1 MNGILSSNS
10 IFASWPK
17 ILVKN
22 CDGGSYFSDTT
33 VQFKNK
39 TMNFKGKKNVIE
51 MINLLVKKNFIQNR
65 EEILIVGELNGGI
78 AALAWVDYI
87 KMFTKA
93 KVRVLL
99 DAAVWEN
106 DL

>member
-1 MNGILSSNS
+1 
-10 IFASWPK
+10 
-17 ILVKN
+17 
-22 CDGGSYFSDTT
+22 
-33 VQFKNK
+33 
-39 TMNFKGKKNVIE
+39 
-51 MINLLVKKNFIQNR
+51 MINLLIKKNYIQNR
-65 EEILIVGELNGGI
+65 EEIVIVGELNGGI

-87 KMFTKA
+87 RTITKA

>member
-1 MNGILSSNS
+1 
-10 IFASWPK
+10 
-17 ILVKN
+17 
-22 CDGGSYFSDTT
+22 
-33 VQFKNK
+33 
-39 TMNFKGKKNVIE
+39 MNFKGKKNVIE